1 MSPQVSIPPKG
12 LPTYDELHVISDLH
26 LGGKAGFQIFNSG
39 AEAAWLI
46 DQLTAEPPEKQIALL
61 INGDLVDFLAEED
74 ARYFDPEHAEEKLI
88 RIATVDASFKPVWD
102 ALKRFTQK
110 KGRCLIVN
118 LGNHDVELALPWV
131 RSRLLEI
138 LSGDDEAARGRI
150 ILTFDG
156 AGYLCRIGNATILCV
171 HGNEVDDWNVTD
183 HETIRRIG
191 RDIVHG
197 LPVES
202 WIPNAGTQ
210 LVIEVMNGLKR
221 QYPFIDLLKPEAQ
234 GAVPTLLALAPDQRG
249 KLLAITGTARRLV
262 WDKIKRSTGL
272 LGAQEGEQAGKPPA
286 RPVGVAALASDSQD
300 QAEILL
306 RDAEERMRRGVSPM
320 ALIDGDEQGT
330 YLGGFTALKKLVQ
343 GQSTSEVLREALEK
357 LREDRSF
364 DFQIEDDTF
373 TGLDEKV
380 GKEVDFVVAGHT
392 HLERALKRKEAKGF
406 YFNTGTWVRLIHLEK
421 HVLEDE
427 KKFEQVFATFKKQSM
442 EALDELPGLILR
454 RLTVA
459 SFQVVGGKTRGE
471 LRRVETGAGGL
482 TLEPVAGSQFIRE

>member
-1 MSPQVSIPPKG
+1 LQVSIPPEG
-12 LPTYDELHVISDLH
+12 LPSYDELHVISDLH
-26 LGGKAGFQIFNSG
+26 LGGDKGFQIFNSG
-39 AEAAWLI
+39 AEAGWLI
-46 DQLTAEPPEKQIALL
+46 DQLAAEPAEKRIALL

-74 ARYFDPEHAEEKLI
+74 PRYFDPEGAVGKLN
-88 RIATVDASFKPVWD
+88 RIATVDKSFQPVWD
-102 ALKRFTQK
+102 ALRRFAQR
-110 KGRCLIVN
+110 KGRRLIIN

-138 LSGDDEAARGRI
+138 LGDDDEAARGRI
-150 ILTFDG
+150 VLTFDG
-156 AGYLCRIGNATILCV
+156 AGYLCRVGNATVLCV

-191 RDIVHG
+191 RDVLHG
-197 LPVES
+197 LPVER

-210 LVIEVMNGLKR
+210 LVIDVMNGLKR

-234 GAVPTLLALAPDQRG
+234 GAVPTLLALAPAQRD

-262 WDKIKRSTGL
+262 WDKVKRSAGL
-272 LGAQEGEQAGKPPA
+272 LGATEEGARAGKPPA
-286 RPVGVAALASDSQD
+286 RPVAAAFASDSRD
-300 QAEILL
+300 QADILL
-306 RDAEERMRRGVSPM
+306 RDAEERLRCGVSPM

-330 YLGGFTALKKLVQ
+330 YLGGFTALKKLFQ
-343 GQSTSEVLREALEK
+343 GQSRSEVLREALDK

-373 TGLDEKV
+373 RSLDKKV

-392 HLERALKRKEAKGF
+392 HLERALKRKESRGF
-406 YFNTGTWVRLIHLEK
+406 YFNTGTWVRLIRLEK
-421 HVLEDE
+421 PVLDDE
-427 KKFEQVFATFKKQSM
+427 QKFGQVFATFEKKSM
-442 EALDELPGLILR
+442 EALDALPGLILR

-459 SFQVVGGKTRGE
+459 SFQVEGGKTRGE

-482 TLEPVAGSQFIRE
+482 ALEPVAGSQFIRD